1 MSNEDPAVEA
11 PKRFSQIML
20 TQIAADNGE
29 TGARVRK
36 NATRNEQ
43 VGPHKRAFRSTEPN
57 DEELKPRVVKRV
69 RRKGKGEVEEI
80 G

>member
-1 MSNEDPAVEA
+1 MSFAKTILA
-11 PKRFSQIML
+11 QLRG
-20 TQIAADNGE
+20 DNGE
-29 TGARVRK
+29 CGARVRK
-36 NATRNEQ
+36 NQTRNAQ
-43 VGPHKRAFRSTEPN
+43 AGVQPKTFRSTEPN